1 MNNNFD
7 NGMNSVGGVSPTPV
21 PNNVNPMTDNVL
33 PTNPGYVDNGMLN
46 NNVSEV
52 PNVTPVVANTIAG
65 VENNVTVDNKKEPN
79 KLVTLFLV
87 VLAVAVGILAMNTDS
102 LFFGSEPDLVLGEDF
117 ETGIKEY
124 VARQNE
130 EAELYTL
137 YKVENN
143 KLVVILKSTLD
154 KDHLMRPEYQETY
167 KISKDVKVY
176 TYNCIYNYDESGNR
190 YKEKETVSQIDME
203 LFKKYMTSGGYPAG
217 YIERKGK
224 TVVQIVVFAPENL
237 KESYQ

>member
-7 NGMNSVGGVSPTPV
+7 NGMNPVGGVSPTPV

-102 LFFGSEPDLVLGEDF
+102 LFFDNTKLDLVDEENF
-117 ETGIKEY
+117 EQGIKEY
-124 VARQNE
+124 VARKDKKT
-130 EAELYTL
+130 ELYTFYEVDKNKIVV
-137 YKVENN
+137 YK
-143 KLVVILKSTLD
+143 KKSD
-154 KDHLMRPEYQETY
+154 EIHAVRPEDLENY
-167 KISKDVKVY
+167 KLSKDLKIY
-176 TYNCIYNYDESGNR
+176 TYNSMTRYDENDVPI
-190 YKEKETVSQIDME
+190 KEEWTSKIDLD
-203 LFKKYMTSGGYPAG
+203 LFMKYMTSGGYPAG

-224 TVVQIVVFAPENL
+224 TVVQIVVFAPDNL
-237 KESYQ
+237 HELYK

>member
-7 NGMNSVGGVSPTPV
+7 NGMNPAGGVSPTPV

-33 PTNPGYVDNGMLN
+33 ATNPGYVDNGTLN

-102 LFFGSEPDLVLGEDF
+102 LFFDNTEPDLIDEANY
-117 ETGIKEY
+117 EQGIIEY
-124 VARQNE
+124 VARKDKKT
-130 EAELYTL
+130 ELYTL
-137 YKVENN
+137 YEVDKN
-143 KLVVILKSTLD
+143 KIVVYKNKSD
-154 KDHLMRPEYQETY
+154 QIHVVRPEDLENY
-167 KISKDVKVY
+167 KLSKDLKIY
-176 TYNCIYNYDESGNR
+176 TYNSMTRYDENDVPI
-190 YKEKETVSQIDME
+190 KEEWTSKIDLD
-203 LFKKYMTSGGYPAG
+203 LFMKYMTSGGYPAG

-224 TVVQIVVFAPENL
+224 TVVQIVVFAPDNL
-237 KESYQ
+237 HELYK